1 MSERARRRY
10 GIVKLSKILQ
20 HQVVSY
26 CPIEHEQWKR
36 QIGEIS
42 VPFIFFANRP
52 AKGAREKGYNET
64 EIPTQTPPRVIM

>member
-26 CPIEHEQWKR
+26 CLIEHEQWER

-42 VPFIFFANRP
+42 VPFIFL
-52 AKGAREKGYNET
+52 
-64 EIPTQTPPRVIM
+64 QTDQQKELERRGIRRRYLHKHHLE